1 MKSEFIFVACKSEA
15 NDFVKAEVS
24 KMAPDWKPSFSRPGF
39 LTFKVGDSDRDLSR
53 LNHSRFVRTSGVNI
67 GKFTKFET
75 LISDLKEAIKAF
87 ANDAGEG
94 FFQHLHF
101 WPRNIGKNDQSIFEF
116 FRWLHSEND
125 DPIREQLKTFSETNQ
140 LPLNRT
146 ASSDEKVLNVIQ
158 IDDDQFAIGWHE
170 VKQRQ
175 QKWPGGVPRFPVPES
190 VVSRAY
196 FKTKEAIMWS
206 RFPFQED
213 DVCVEL
219 GSAPGGSVQALLD
232 EKMEVIGIDPAV
244 MHESVMANPKFT
256 HMKKRNAYINK
267 KDIADAKWLFAD
279 SNVAPQH
286 TLDSVAEIVNN
297 QHTSIHGMV
306 LTLKLLQEKLT
317 NEINQYAATVKSW
330 GFNFVR
336 VRQLAFNRN
345 EVCLIALKRKSI
357 LRFGKVK
364 SKSTNKKPVES
375 NPNTSN
381 PNVPNLDSSLPS
393 SSNSDVSGSVA
404 SNPPT
409 PNSPGPNASNPN
421 VAAESESPPVQ
432 NEGE

>member
-15 NDFVKAEVS
+15 NDFVKSEVS
-24 KMAPDWKPSFSRPGF
+24 KLAAEWKPSFSRPGF
-39 LTFKVGDSDRDLSR
+39 LTFKVDGGNPDLAR
-53 LNHSRFVRTSGVNI
+53 LNHSRFIRTLGVNI
-67 GKFTKFET
+67 GKFAKFDS
-75 LISDLKEAIKAF
+75 LAFDLKAAVDSF
-87 ANDAGEG
+87 ANEAGDG

-101 WPRNIGKNDQSIFEF
+101 WPRNIGKNDQSIFAF
-116 FRWLHSEND
+116 FQWLHSEMD
-125 DPIREQLKTFSETNQ
+125 DPIRLQLKAFSEAHQ

-158 IDDDQFAIGWHE
+158 IDEDQFAIGWHE
-170 VKQRQ
+170 VKLRQ
-175 QKWPGGVPRFPVPES
+175 QKWPGGVPRFPIPDS
-190 VVSRAY
+190 VVSRAF
-196 FKTKEAIMWS
+196 FKTKEAMMWS
-206 RFPFQED
+206 RFPFQEG

-232 EKMEVIGIDPAV
+232 AKLEVIGIDPAV
-244 MHESVMANPKFT
+244 MDESIMANPSFT

-297 QHTSIHGMV
+297 QHTSVHGLV
-306 LTLKLLQEKLT
+306 LTLKLLQDKLT
-317 NEINQYAATVKSW
+317 HEINQYAATVKSW

-345 EVCLIALKRKSI
+345 EVCLIALKRKSL

-364 SKSTNKKPVES
+364 SKSSKP
-375 NPNTSN
+375 NP
-381 PNVPNLDSSLPS
+381 
-393 SSNSDVSGSVA
+393 VA
-404 SNPPT
+404 ST
-409 PNSPGPNASNPN
+409 PKENQSKTPKPNKPSENSPKANESSTNESGISESKS
-421 VAAESESPPVQ
+421 AESKSAE
-432 NEGE
+432 

>member
-15 NDFVKAEVS
+15 NDFVKSEVL
-24 KMAPDWKPSFSRPGF
+24 KLAPEWKPAFSRPGF
-39 LTFKVGDSDRDLSR
+39 LTFKVDGGDPDLAR
-53 LNHSRFVRTSGVNI
+53 LNHSRFIRTLGVSI
-67 GKFTKFET
+67 GKFAKFDS
-75 LISDLKEAIKAF
+75 LASDLKAAVDTFTNE
-87 ANDAGEG
+87 AGES

-116 FRWLHSEND
+116 FQWLHSETD
-125 DPIREQLKTFSETNQ
+125 DPIRTQLKAFSESNH
-140 LPLNRT
+140 LALNRT

-158 IDDDQFAIGWHE
+158 IDEDQFAIGWHE
-170 VKQRQ
+170 VKLRQ
-175 QKWPGGVPRFPVPES
+175 QKWPGGVPRFPIPES

-196 FKTKEAIMWS
+196 FKTKEAMMWS
-206 RFPFQED
+206 RFPFQEG

-232 EKMEVIGIDPAV
+232 AKLEVIGIDPAV
-244 MHESVMANPKFT
+244 MDESIMANPNFT

-297 QHTSIHGMV
+297 QHTSVHGLI
-306 LTLKLLQEKLT
+306 LTLKLLQDKLT
-317 NEINQYAATVKSW
+317 GEINQYASTVKSW

-345 EVCLIALKRKSI
+345 EVCLIALKRKSL

-364 SKSTNKKPVES
+364 SKSGKPKPNASTPNASTPNIPNPNDSKPTISKASESLANEPNVSDS
-375 NPNTSN
+375 NPNDSN
-381 PNVPNLDSSLPS
+381 ANDPKNTD
-393 SSNSDVSGSVA
+393 
-404 SNPPT
+404 
-409 PNSPGPNASNPN
+409 
-421 VAAESESPPVQ
+421 
-432 NEGE
+432 